1 MSRAATA
8 RRSSSLV
15 SLSSHSFLSRKASRS
30 TSFRY
35 CLCDRFDANSV
46 SRGSPFPK
54 DEKKDVVRGVVRAKK
69 HATTDDDDDDDDDGN
84 DDSERAS
91 SLLVLFLVVLGVLTR
106 RSRVVV
112 LMIWM
117 MMMMMMMMMML
128 FVRRETKTVGR

>member
-69 HATTDDDDDDDDDGN
+69 HATTDDDDDDGN

-117 MMMMMMMMMML
+117 MMMMMMMML

>member
-69 HATTDDDDDDDDDGN
+69 HATTDDDDDDGN

-91 SLLVLFLVVLGVLTR
+91 FVLLLFLVVLGVLTR

-117 MMMMMMMMMML
+117 MMMMML

>member
-69 HATTDDDDDDDDDGN
+69 HATTDDDDDDDGN

>member
-69 HATTDDDDDDDDDGN
+69 HATTDDDDDDDGN

-117 MMMMMMMMMML
+117 MMMMMMMML